1 MAVKAS
7 ARSAL
12 SGSSACTSSRYPL
25 PSFAGGRSENRS
37 AAAISSVRTVFS
49 RCDRIS
55 RRLTVSAGRPS
66 TYTQTVSFGAYMLLS
81 VRQFM
86 GVSPFARQIRQAMRA
101 SAMGNAPASV
111 VDTLSLFMGKNNRFL
126 TRVPYVMRITNKTRK
141 NNPSLLFIMTMSSA
155 DPSRFRPGPHGW
167 AT

>member
-12 SGSSACTSSRYPL
+12 AGSSACTSSRYPL

-55 RRLTVSAGRPS
+55 RRLTVSAGRFHLGHTCFCPCGSSWAFLPS
-66 TYTQTVSFGAYMLLS
+66 RGRFG
-81 VRQFM
+81 
-86 GVSPFARQIRQAMRA
+86 QAMRA
-101 SAMGNAPASV
+101 STMGNAPASV